1 MKKILLGF
9 TATALSLTLAACGTS
24 ANDAAVKSLSNQ
36 LDETS
41 NTISD
46 FKIVNPSDISMSK
59 ETLSTL
65 ATSDKSIYD
74 NLINTQQ
81 SLLNEEYYK
90 TDILSRTAN
99 IKNCLSKDIKLSK
112 AQISAVKDLTNNL
125 SKYTNSISYTKSEL
139 NSAVKSVSTMKKNA
153 SKNADKINAKLSRI
167 VCNSNARSAY
177 YQNILNTLTQLEN
190 YLCCDDCN
198 NDTNEENTQQPSP
211 TENNQT
217 QSATS
222 QSKNIENKT
231 NSQNST
237 ESTES
242 QSTQKGLPINIDTYA
257 PMNRNLDAYNMTR
270 TGYGYNGAYGYGY
283 GNNYG
288 NNFYGYNRG
297 AYPYPPMAYPY
308 GNLYNSNNINR
319 MNYGAM
325 PVAEIDDK
333 NSLAE
338 QRLEDF
344 EELKDGELT
353 KIDNDT
359 SSKLENKNKITTSNS
374 NAQPTSNTSV
384 ETNIKSAA
392 RKLEDLTSKHIEK
405 TVDNSAKN
413 NDFTNSKAVTT
424 TARELKKIKPIE
436 DNRTPEEIQKDLDQP
451 ITAH

>member
-1 MKKILLGF
+1 MKKILLGV

-46 FKIVNPSDISMSK
+46 FKIVNPSDISMTK

-65 ATSDKSIYD
+65 ATSDNSIYD

-153 SKNADKINAKLSRI
+153 SKNADKISAKLSRI

-177 YQNILNTLTQLEN
+177 YENILNTLSQLEN
-190 YLCCDDCN
+190 FLCCEDCN
-198 NDTNEENTQQPSP
+198 NDTSEETTQQPST
-211 TENNQT
+211 TENE
-217 QSATS
+217 QSQPATL
-222 QSKNIENKT
+222 QSKNIENET
-231 NSQNST
+231 NPQNST
-237 ESTES
+237 KSSEN

-270 TGYGYNGAYGYGY
+270 TGHGYNGAYGYGY

-288 NNFYGYNRG
+288 NNYYGYNR

-325 PVAEIDDK
+325 PVAEVDEK
-333 NSLAE
+333 NNLAE

-344 EELKDGELT
+344 EEIKDGELT
-353 KIDNDT
+353 KIDSDT
-359 SSKLENKNKITTSNS
+359 SSENKNKITTSYS

-384 ETNIKSAA
+384 ETNTKSAA

-405 TVDNSAKN
+405 TVKNSAKN
-413 NDFTNSKAVTT
+413 NDFTNSKAVATN
-424 TARELKKIKPIE
+424 AREFKKIKPIE
-436 DNRTPEEIQKDLDQP
+436 DNRTPEEIQKDLEQP